1 MLNRSAVVIGHEPA
15 FDGWLKMTGL
25 TDDQIS
31 AHRETARHGAVTGG
45 AGHGVW
51 ARGAK
56 NGQGRNRTGDT
67 RIFSPLLYQLSY
79 LSEGRAWAR
88 SDAFS

>member
-1 MLNRSAVVIGHEPA
+1 
-15 FDGWLKMTGL
+15 MTGL

-56 NGQGRNRTGDT
+56 SGQGRNRTGDT

-79 LSEGRAWAR
+79 PSPAPKGRRNHSGMAR
-88 SDAFS
+88 LLPCQRAAFSARLASN